1 MNYLAHAYFSFGD
14 PEILVGNLISDFV
27 KGKKKFEY
35 PQGVQKGITLHR
47 MIDEFTDNHP
57 ATRKAKQFFK
67 PFVGLYAGAFVDVVY
82 DHFLALNKEIFPGD
96 TLKDFTTK
104 TYTTLDEYIHLFPE
118 PFARMYPHMKE
129 HDWLYNYQFMWGIEK
144 SFGGVVRRAKY
155 LAESDG
161 AFEAFVENYEELRVC
176 GEEFLGE
183 VGKWIK
189 LG

>member
-67 PFVGLYAGAFVDVVY
+67 PVVGLYAGAFVDVVY

-104 TYTTLDEYIHLFPE
+104 TYTTLDEYIRLFPE
-118 PFARMYPHMKE
+118 HFARMYPHMKE

-155 LAESDG
+155 LEESEG
-161 AFEAFVENYEELRVC
+161 AFEVFGENYDELRVC

-183 VGKWIK
+183 VGRWIK
-189 LG
+189 MG